1 MKQRKP
7 IIPTKNELSE
17 NISSRSA
24 KLRFVIKK
32 KNFYNFDTDIFEKF
46 KFLFEIENISN
57 KL

>member
-46 KFLFEIENISN
+46 KSLFEVENISN